1 MAWDIGTE
9 LREEFPA
16 VLRLA
21 LPVVLGQLFIMGVN
35 VADTMLAGQH
45 SPHALGVVAV
55 AGALWSLVLMIVLG
69 FLYAVP
75 PLVAAH
81 DGAGRRERIASVVSQ
96 ALWLGLAISAILFVA
111 VRFVEHLLIAL
122 RVDAGLID
130 DAARFLRTVSYA
142 TPALS
147 LFLVLRYLSE
157 GIGYT
162 RATLYFSALGV
173 ALFVPIGW
181 LLVFGHWGLPALGA
195 QGCAI
200 ALTASLW
207 LQALAFVAFVAR
219 HPVYHD
225 LQLGPRFEG
234 PRWSEMK
241 HLLELALPIAMMVVM
256 EGSMFVLAALLVA
269 SIGTTAVASHQI
281 AVSVGSVAFMVP
293 LGIGAATTVRVGRAL
308 GAGDGAR
315 LRAAAKAGLLLA
327 LAAQFLLASSMALW
341 RGPLAALYSGDAAVA
356 ALATQL
362 LLLCA
367 VFQFSDGLQAV
378 AAAALR
384 GLQDVRVPALLTLIA
399 YWLIGLGSGHW
410 LAFERGLGAPGMWW
424 GLAAGLTAAAL
435 FLMLRLRSTLARH
448 AAART
453 DASGRSGLL
462 AADKP
467 AANR

>member
-1 MAWDIGTE
+1 MGGA
-9 LREEFPA
+9 LREELPE
-16 VLRLA
+16 VWRLA
-21 LPVVLGQLFIMGVN
+21 VPVVIAQLFIMGVN
-35 VADTMLAGQH
+35 VADTMLAGRY
-45 SPHALGVVAV
+45 SAHALGVVAV

-81 DGAGRRERIASVVSQ
+81 DGAGRRERIAMVVSQ
-96 ALWLGLAISAILFVA
+96 ALWLGLSISAILFVA
-111 VRFVEHLLIAL
+111 VRFVEHLLTAL
-122 RVDAGLID
+122 RVDPALID
-130 DAARFLRTVSYA
+130 DAALFLRTVSYA
-142 TPALS
+142 TPALA

-181 LLVFGHWGLPALGA
+181 LLVFGHVGLPALGA

-200 ALTASLW
+200 ALAASLW
-207 LQALAFVAFVAR
+207 LQALVFAVFVAR
-219 HPVYHD
+219 HPIYRD
-225 LQLGPRFEG
+225 LQLGPRFCG
-234 PRWSEMK
+234 PRWAEMK
-241 HLLELALPIAMMVVM
+241 QLLELALPIAMMVVM

-269 SIGTTAVASHQI
+269 SLGTTAVASHQI

-308 GAGDGAR
+308 GSGDTAR
-315 LRAAAKAGLLLA
+315 LRAAAAAGLLLA
-327 LAAQFLLASSMALW
+327 LAAQLLLASGMALL
-341 RGPLAALYSGDAAVA
+341 RSPLAALYSGDAAVA
-356 ALATQL
+356 ALATHL

-378 AAAALR
+378 AAAGLR

-399 YWLIGLGSGHW
+399 YWLIGLGSGYW
-410 LAFERGLGAPGMWW
+410 LAFERRLGAPGMWW

-435 FLMLRLRSTLARH
+435 FLLLRLRATLAQHTTGRPDD
-448 AAART
+448 AR
-453 DASGRSGLL
+453 
-462 AADKP
+462 
-467 AANR
+467 